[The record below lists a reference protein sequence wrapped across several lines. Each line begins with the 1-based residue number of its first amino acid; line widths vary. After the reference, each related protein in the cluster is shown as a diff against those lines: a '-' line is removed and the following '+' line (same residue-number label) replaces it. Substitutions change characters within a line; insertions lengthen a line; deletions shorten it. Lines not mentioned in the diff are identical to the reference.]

1 MCCRYYVEATP
12 YFIELGELAQENTM
26 RNKAH
31 HNEGNVLTV
40 GEISPG
46 NQVPV
51 IASSKAG
58 KKIAFLMFW
67 GFRSRTGSLII
78 NARSETAAEKPMF
91 KEPWASHRCIVP
103 ASWYYEWE
111 HIKAPGGTEKTG
123 SKYTIQPLGK
133 DKTFMCGIYRLE
145 NDCPHFA
152 ILTREPGEGIRSIHD
167 RMPLILPE
175 DMTEAWIKPD
185 NDPGELLKY
194 ALTDMS
200 FEKMVRDDPQIA
212 LHFDL
217 SGKRIYETVQS

>member
-78 NARSETAAEKPMF
+78 NARSETAAEKPTF
-91 KEPWASHRCIVP
+91 APCLRSRRIVLP
-103 ASWYYEWE
+103 AEAFFEWRRE
-111 HIKAPGGTEKTG
+111 TGEKYRFTVPGLSTF
-123 SKYTIQPLGK
+123 YLG
-133 DKTFMCGIYRLE
+133 GLYRRE
-145 NDCPHFA
+145 GEETRFV
-152 ILTREPGEGIRSIHD
+152 ILTRAANGDMAPVHH
-167 RMPLILPE
+167 RMPLILGPE
-175 DMTEAWIKPD
+175 AVRAYLTREDSARGLLTGEAPR
-185 NDPGELLKY
+185 LY
-194 ALTDMS
+194 AEACRS
-200 FEKMVRDDPQIA
+200 
-212 LHFDL
+212 
-217 SGKRIYETVQS
+217 S